1 MTLAALLAQGRLI
14 TAPGVFDMISV
25 RIAESLPFDA
35 LYMTGNGTVASYL
48 GLPDAGI
55 ATYTDMLNRVRQISE
70 LTRKPL
76 IADADTGYG
85 GLLNVHHTIRG
96 YEAAG
101 ASGIQIED
109 QEMPKKCGHTPG
121 RRVVPMAEMVL
132 KIRVAIEA
140 RRSAETLIIARTDA
154 RAALGLDEAYAAA
167 GADIVFVE
175 APESVAEVE
184 RIAREIAC
192 PLLINLPSQG
202 KTPHIPAGRLRE
214 LGYRVAI
221 YPGVAFSAAA
231 AAMRIAYTHLLEHG
245 TMTGMP
251 VKMYHE
257 TGHGTLNDLMG
268 FGDVH
273 AFEERWSS
281 PD

>member
-1 MTLAALLAQGRLI
+1 
-14 TAPGVFDMISV
+14 
-25 RIAESLPFDA
+25 
-35 LYMTGNGTVASYL
+35 
-48 GLPDAGI
+48 
-55 ATYTDMLNRVRQISE
+55 
-70 LTRKPL
+70 
-76 IADADTGYG
+76 
-85 GLLNVHHTIRG
+85 
-96 YEAAG
+96 
-101 ASGIQIED
+101 
-109 QEMPKKCGHTPG
+109 
-121 RRVVPMAEMVL
+121 MAEMVL

-140 RRSAETLIIARTDA
+140 RRSADTLIIARTDA
-154 RAALGLDEAYAAA
+154 PAALGLDEALRRVEAYAAA

-202 KTPHIPAGRLRE
+202 KTPHIPAAWLQE
-214 LGYRVAI
+214 LGYRIAI

-257 TGHGTLNDLMG
+257 TRHGTLHDLMG